1 MAASGWRAYDLSV
14 NNFLNLMIMKM
25 YLKLAFTIIFLAV
38 FAFRSN
44 AQESIPA
51 FNSPKPAWIPENGYW
66 IVESNIKTPKHA
78 IVYFYSDDDI
88 MIYKEEIEGIKLNL
102 KKEKTK
108 MKLKKLLESAL
119 WAWEAK
125 KPINETAK
133 IVNFSFSH

>member
-1 MAASGWRAYDLSV
+1 
-14 NNFLNLMIMKM
+14 
-25 YLKLAFTIIFLAV
+25 
-38 FAFRSN
+38 
-44 AQESIPA
+44 
-51 FNSPKPAWIPENGYW
+51 
-66 IVESNIKTPKHA
+66 
-78 IVYFYSDDDI
+78 

-133 IVNFSFSH
+133 IVNLSFSH

>member
-1 MAASGWRAYDLSV
+1 
-14 NNFLNLMIMKM
+14 MIMKM
-25 YLKLAFTIIFLAV
+25 YLKHAFAIIFLAV
-38 FAFRSN
+38 LAFRSN
-44 AQESIPA
+44 AQDSIPGI
-51 FNSPKPAWIPENGYW
+51 NSTKPAWIPENGYW
-66 IVESNIKTPKHA
+66 VVESNIKTPKHA
-78 IVYFYSDDDI
+78 IVYFYSDDDT

-133 IVNFSFSH
+133 IVNLSFSH

>member
-1 MAASGWRAYDLSV
+1 
-14 NNFLNLMIMKM
+14 MKW
-25 YLKLAFTIIFLAV
+25 YLKLVFTIILLATLSY
-38 FAFRSN
+38 RIN
-44 AQESIPA
+44 AQDSIPGI
-51 FNSPKPAWIPENGYW
+51 NSTKPAWIPENGYW
-66 IVESNIKTPKHA
+66 VVESNVKTPKHA
-78 IVYFYSDDDI
+78 IVYFYSDDNI